1 MNKPITDAHM
11 CFLLR
16 MLLVEPSRVPHVG
29 VRGIAVESSLASVLR
44 AYDVFQQ
51 LA

>member
-16 MLLVEPSRVPHVG
+16 MLLVEL
-29 VRGIAVESSLASVLR
+29 LAYRML
-44 AYDVFQQ
+44 VFGG
-51 LA
+51 LLSNPRLPLFFALTTSFSN